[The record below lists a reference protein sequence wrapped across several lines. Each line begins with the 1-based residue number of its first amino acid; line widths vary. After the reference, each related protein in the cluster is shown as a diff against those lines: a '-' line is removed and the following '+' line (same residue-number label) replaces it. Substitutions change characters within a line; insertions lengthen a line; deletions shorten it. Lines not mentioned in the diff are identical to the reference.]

1 MSNQPASSS
10 RRAASAKAK
19 RDPADTDAILQN
31 TVVSID
37 RPGQPDPQKPR
48 LVTSDDSTRRLIL
61 GIGRQRIAFDFT
73 TRITHLEPGTGDA
86 PVPVV
91 AVDTGKRRKSRK
103 PRG

>member
-19 RDPADTDAILQN
+19 RNPADTTVPDHK
-31 TVVSID
+31 VVSID
-37 RPGQPDPQKPR
+37 QPAQPDAHKPR
-48 LVTSDDSTRRLIL
+48 LVASDDSTQRVIF

-86 PVPVV
+86 PASVV
-91 AVDTGKRRKSRK
+91 SVKKGPKDTNNQK
-103 PRG
+103 PG